1 MSYSKHFT
9 KRIAVHYSGSV
20 SYPASQSGGSVSYSG
35 TAYEDVSVNITVDT
49 TNFDANVHHCNN
61 TVKTLTGAII
71 ATEGAQ
77 IASIK
82 EKANQVGQTIING
95 FFKTV
100 RSEISQ
106 QIMELTNKIDAVLL
120 HLNGLAKRCIDKQH
134 QMETD
139 YQRISERY
147 IKIFEDLNTELENRI
162 YELDKPTFIFRKES
176 DNSSYRML
184 ETDLVNTVTVSGTE
198 NSHLEALIRASYVKK
213 NTTDTFSKITSFLEG
228 QKKTANILHNC
239 MLPSNE
245 NARYYIPICYL
256 ETKSKDEQIDHN
268 IFKPE
273 TNETIN
279 NNMLINEFGQM
290 TWDKTQENEGEKIK
304 FHFNNELSA
313 QNISPENVHE
323 SRVRDYVVQLFNL
336 QNTKNI

>member
-106 QIMELTNKIDAVLL
+106 QIMELTNKVNAVLL
-120 HLNGLAKRCIDKQH
+120 HLNGLAQRCIDKQR

-256 ETKSKDEQIDHN
+256 ETKSKEEQIDHN

-290 TWDKTQENEGEKIK
+290 NWNKTQENEEEKIK
-304 FHFNNELSA
+304 FHFNNELST